1 MPLRRATSDDV
12 PDLVRL
18 RGVMYDAMGVDHADP
33 AWSASCAD
41 VLRAGLASGAM
52 AAFVVEEDG
61 RVVAGGVGMV
71 EQRLPGPRNP
81 SGRHGHVQ
89 SMATDVAA
97 RGRGYGRAVFG
108 ALMDWF
114 DSVGVSSV
122 DLHATPD
129 GERLY
134 RTYGFGEPRFTA
146 LVRHAR

>member
-18 RGVMYDAMGVDHADP
+18 RGVMYDAMDVDHSDP
-33 AWSASCAD
+33 AWSSSCEA
-41 VLRAGLASGAM
+41 VLLAGLASGAM
-52 AAFVVEEDG
+52 AAFVVSEG
-61 RVVAGGVGMV
+61 GAVVAGGVGMV

-89 SMATDVAA
+89 SMATDVAF

-108 ALMDWF
+108 ALMEWF
-114 DSVGVSSV
+114 ESVGVPSV
-122 DLHATPD
+122 DLHATAS
-129 GERLY
+129 GEPLY
-134 RTYGFGEPRFTA
+134 RAYGFGEPRFTA